1 MMHGVTEK
9 PGKWLAPE
17 PSGVVADVTEP
28 NFSVLIPAYQA
39 ARTIGEAV
47 ESALTQTVQPQ
58 EIIVCDDGST
68 DDLSGALEPY
78 RDRITVVR
86 LEQNQG
92 LSAARNAA
100 LMAASSEFVATLD
113 ADDTYLPR
121 YLEAIAELASARPD
135 LAILVTDAY
144 VELDGKRLRRS
155 YDESWAFEVA
165 NQRLGILERNFI
177 PSRAVVRR
185 STLLDLGGWDESLRH
200 AEDWDLWLR
209 MIFRG
214 LSAGLVCEPL
224 ACYRVHPDSLSTDR
238 VALRRSELLVLQ
250 RAASSDLPMTT
261 SERLALE
268 RSLAR
273 HQRQSR
279 LEDLRAALARDAPEV
294 RRLAR
299 GVASE
304 PGYPV
309 PTRLKAAA
317 AAAIPGLLGRLQR
330 RQQRARWIGAA
341 HVRVERD

>member
-1 MMHGVTEK
+1 
-9 PGKWLAPE
+9 
-17 PSGVVADVTEP
+17 
-28 NFSVLIPAYQA
+28 
-39 ARTIGEAV
+39 
-47 ESALTQTVQPQ
+47 
-58 EIIVCDDGST
+58 
-68 DDLSGALEPY
+68 
-78 RDRITVVR
+78 
-86 LEQNQG
+86 
-92 LSAARNAA
+92 
-100 LMAASSEFVATLD
+100 
-113 ADDTYLPR
+113 
-121 YLEAIAELASARPD
+121 
-135 LAILVTDAY
+135 
-144 VELDGKRLRRS
+144 
-155 YDESWAFEVA
+155 
-165 NQRLGILERNFI
+165 
-177 PSRAVVRR
+177 
-185 STLLDLGGWDESLRH
+185 
-200 AEDWDLWLR
+200 

-309 PTRLKAAA
+309 PHALEGGGGRGDSGSVGAPAAAPAACAVDRRCARQSRTRLTKHCFSLRWRLPIRLRLAAA
-317 AAAIPGLLGRLQR
+317 G
-330 RQQRARWIGAA
+330 
-341 HVRVERD
+341 H

>member
-17 PSGVVADVTEP
+17 PNGAVRDVTEP

-47 ESALTQTVQPQ
+47 ESALTQTLVPQ

-68 DDLSGALEPY
+68 DDLSEALAPY

-100 LMAASSEFVATLD
+100 LKAASCEFVATLD
-113 ADDTYLPR
+113 ADDILLPR
-121 YLEAIAELASARPD
+121 YLEAIAELAAARPD
-135 LAILVTDAY
+135 LAIMVTDAY
-144 VELDGKRLRRS
+144 VELEGKRIRHS
-155 YDESWAFEVA
+155 YDESWSFEVA

-185 STLLDLGGWDESLRH
+185 ATLLDMGGWDESLRH

-224 ACYRVHPDSLSTDR
+224 ACYRVQPDSLSTDQ
-238 VALRRSELLVLQ
+238 VALRRSELLVLEK
-250 RAASSDLPMTT
+250 AANAGLPMTT
-261 SERLALE
+261 RERQTLE

-273 HQRQSR
+273 HRRHSR
-279 LEDLRAALARDAPEV
+279 LEDLRAALARDAPEA

-299 GVASE
+299 GVARE

-330 RQQRARWIGAA
+330 RQLRARWIGAGQ
-341 HVRVERD
+341 VRVERD

>member
-121 YLEAIAELASARPD
+121 YLEAIAGSPPLAPTSRSWSPTRMSSSTASGSDVRTTRAGPLRSPTSASAFSS
-135 LAILVTDAY
+135 AT
-144 VELDGKRLRRS
+144 S
-155 YDESWAFEVA
+155 YRA
-165 NQRLGILERNFI
+165 ER
-177 PSRAVVRR
+177 
-185 STLLDLGGWDESLRH
+185 
-200 AEDWDLWLR
+200 
-209 MIFRG
+209 
-214 LSAGLVCEPL
+214 LSAAQRC
-224 ACYRVHPDSLSTDR
+224 STWGAGTSPC
-238 VALRRSELLVLQ
+238 VMRR
-250 RAASSDLPMTT
+250 
-261 SERLALE
+261 
-268 RSLAR
+268 
-273 HQRQSR
+273 
-279 LEDLRAALARDAPEV
+279 
-294 RRLAR
+294 
-299 GVASE
+299 
-304 PGYPV
+304 
-309 PTRLKAAA
+309 
-317 AAAIPGLLGRLQR
+317 
-330 RQQRARWIGAA
+330 IGTCGSG
-341 HVRVERD
+341 